1 MIEEHERTNASL
13 YDLSKLYDLQSDWL
27 DLNKRDYSSKGQGKG
42 DLVTTLCR
50 YTW

>member
-27 DLNKRDYSSKGQGKG
+27 DLNKRDYSSKGQGKE
-42 DLVTTLCR
+42 DLVTTL
-50 YTW
+50 